1 MLSALDRIQA
11 ETRLLKLDDAFLFLN
26 HLLAVARG
34 ERQDPALDEHL
45 RSRKAR
51 APAFV
56 VHFLAKQLLLLGSN
70 LGIHPL
76 DGPRFIRLQDLYF
89 QLDDPIVHD
98 PAWKDA
104 DPTGFFER
112 LLGQQLPSQRRNML
126 QKYGLALGLF
136 RDAGPVHYPVPYD
149 LKGEIEGELGL
160 PVEQFMAMGHL
171 AYALR
176 RASIN
181 GHECNGTFDHL
192 YLVEAFRQG
201 IAFCVPEVW
210 RTFLARATRDRD
222 GFRAACHNDLYRVKD
237 ALYTQFEFN
246 PLHRFPLIDV
256 GGGRFVAVDPDLIVE
271 RATFGLFYDLF
282 ERDGIVFAE
291 RFGYV
296 FDQLVGKLL
305 GSACPQE
312 RLWSAAA
319 WEAALGG
326 KKPKNASKIGD
337 WVYKGESRNVLVEC
351 KSLRPSLEL
360 LTYGLDDSVKATV
373 GRIASAL
380 EQLIRHDR
388 AIQQGQWQAQGLA
401 PKPAACVVVTYGRIQ
416 TINGPFVRRRVLQHL
431 ADKGLEALPFVVLSL
446 EELDMAIRLV
456 ELGHPFDGV
465 ISSLSSNEDS
475 FEPMAQFAAQLQTH
489 ALSSFSYDKGK
500 AFMDGIAP
508 DQGCPLG

>member
-1 MLSALDRIQA
+1 MLSALERIQA
-11 ETRLLKLDDAFLFLN
+11 EIRLLKLDDSFLFLN
-26 HLLAVARG
+26 HLLGVARG
-34 ERQDPALDEHL
+34 ERQDPALDEYV

-56 VHFLAKQLLLLGSN
+56 VHFLAKQLLLHGSN
-70 LGIHPL
+70 LGIYPL

-89 QLDDPIVHD
+89 QLSDPIVHD
-98 PAWKDA
+98 PTWKDA

-112 LLGQQLPSQRRNML
+112 LLAQQLPSQRRNML
-126 QKYGLALGLF
+126 QKYGLALALF
-136 RDAGPVHYPVPYD
+136 RDAGTVHWPVVYD
-149 LKGEIEGELGL
+149 LKGEIERELGL
-160 PVEQFMAMGHL
+160 PVDQFMAMGHL

-181 GHECNGTFDHL
+181 DRECNGTFDHMS
-192 YLVEAFRQG
+192 LVEAFRQG

-210 RTFLARATRDRD
+210 TKFLSRTTCNPDD
-222 GFRAACHNDLYRVKD
+222 FRAACQDDLYRVKD

-246 PLHRFPLIDV
+246 PLYRFPLIDV

-271 RATFGLFYDLF
+271 RTTLGLFYDLF
-282 ERDGIVFAE
+282 ERDGTLFAE

-305 GSACPQE
+305 GSVCPQD

-319 WEAALGG
+319 WESGLAG
-326 KKPKNASKIGD
+326 KKLKNVGKIGD
-337 WVYKGESRNVLVEC
+337 WVYIGESRHVLVEC

-360 LTYGLDDSVKATV
+360 VTYGSADSVKATA

-380 EQLIRHDR
+380 EQLIRHNR

-416 TINGPFVRRRVLQHL
+416 TINGPFVRRRLRQEL

-446 EELDMAIRLV
+446 EELDTAMRLV
-456 ELGHPFDGV
+456 ELGHPFDDV
-465 ISSLSSNEDS
+465 ISSLASNDDS
-475 FEPMAQFAAQLQTH
+475 FEPLAQYAEELKSH
-489 ALSSFSYDKGK
+489 ALSSFAYNRSK
-500 AFMDGIAP
+500 AFMDGIVPGAAE
-508 DQGCPLG
+508 